1 MPLIDRVTRLF
12 RADLHAVIDRIE
24 EPDVLLRQALREME
38 EELAQS
44 AARLK
49 ATQLEREQL
58 QRRARDVEHSLAG
71 IGGEL
76 DLCFAADNEALVRTL
91 LRRRL
96 EGERLLQAL
105 RQRETACAR
114 RWTEESTRQA
124 ERQRELEQLRQR
136 AALLQSSEESC
147 EHPPRFGDE
156 LSVSEAD
163 VDLALLRERE
173 ARRPK

>member
-24 EPDVLLRQALREME
+24 EPEVLLRQALREME
-38 EELAQS
+38 EELAQA

-58 QRRARDVEHSLAG
+58 QRRAREIEQSLAG

-76 DLCFAADNEALVRTL
+76 DLCFAANNEALVRTL

-105 RQRETACAR
+105 RQREAACTR
-114 RWTEESTRQA
+114 RHSEESTRQA
-124 ERQRELEQLRQR
+124 ERQRDLEQLRQR
-136 AALLQSSEESC
+136 ASLFQPEER
-147 EHPPRFGDE
+147 ETDGTPRFGDD
-156 LSVSEAD
+156 LTVSESD
-163 VDLALLRERE
+163 IDLALLRERE
-173 ARRPK
+173 ARRAK

>member
-1 MPLIDRVTRLF
+1 MALIDRVTRLF

-24 EPDVLLRQALREME
+24 EPEVLLRQALREME
-38 EELAQS
+38 EELVHT

-49 ATQLEREQL
+49 ATQLERDQL
-58 QRRARDVEHSLAG
+58 QRRAREIEQSLAG

-76 DLCFAADNEALVRTL
+76 DLCFAADNEPLVRTL

-105 RQRETACAR
+105 RQREATCAR
-114 RWTEESTRQA
+114 RLADESTRQA
-124 ERQRELEQLRQR
+124 ERQRDLEQLRQR
-136 AALLQSSEESC
+136 AALFQPEDRGADGA
-147 EHPPRFGDE
+147 PRFGDD
-156 LSVSEAD
+156 LNVSEAD

-173 ARRPK
+173 ARRTK